1 MHLRLKLC
9 GKLQSEG
16 YDAFVCAF
24 TTETMQL
31 VGGQRLQDYTQRWQ
45 CSCTERAW
53 ENVIEG

>member
-1 MHLRLKLC
+1 MHLQLKLG

-31 VGGQRLQDYTQRWQ
+31 VGGQRLQDYTTVAVLLYRESMGE
-45 CSCTERAW
+45 C
-53 ENVIEG
+53 N